1 MIIMMIMI
9 IITIMIIMITI
20 IITMITMMI
29 MIYLSTSTVK
39 FLLASPTMLRATQ
52 VYLCSVSDL
61 ACLHAVIGQETFR
74 MKLEVIQ
81 VVSPTCQNP

>member
-52 VYLCSVSDL
+52 VYLRSVPQL
-61 ACLHAVIGQETFR
+61 ASFHAFIGQETFR
-74 MKLEVIQ
+74 MRI
-81 VVSPTCQNP
+81 